1 MSHHYH
7 ESLSDRRE
15 REERLR
21 VAFAHLNDSALDI
34 ACDDA
39 AEQRDTI
46 EATLACLEKER
57 DKAAAIEAE
66 MTAEALR
73 RHREK
78 R

>member
-7 ESLSDRRE
+7 ESLTDRRE
-15 REERLR
+15 REERIR
-21 VAFAHLNDSALDI
+21 AAFAHLNDSALDL
-34 ACDDA
+34 ACEDA
-39 AEQRDTI
+39 TERRDTI
-46 EATLACLEKER
+46 EATITALERER
-57 DKAAAIEAE
+57 DKAAAIAAD

>member
-21 VAFAHLNDSALDI
+21 AAFAHLNDSALDI
-34 ACDDA
+34 ACDVA

-46 EATLACLEKER
+46 EATLACLERER
-57 DKAAAIEAE
+57 DKAAVTEAE

-73 RHREK
+73 RYLEK